1 MKSCFSDLPVK
12 DGTSGTWKLDT
23 FEITADKAM
32 SLALRAEYTGNTDEF
47 IPPGRYRRLS
57 NGWDVVMSN
66 TPMEIRT
73 CQDFL
78 ERATGRVLINGLGL
92 GMVLHAILQ
101 KDDVTH
107 VTVIEKEQDV
117 INLVAASFANDP
129 RVEIIHAD
137 AMMYCP
143 PAGVTYNACWHDI
156 WPDFAT
162 ANSHRWISWKLSTGT
177 SVNGRARGAGRSVSK
192 STLSFKI
199 LGLIE
204 YNF

>member
-101 KDDVTH
+101 KEDVTH

-162 ANSHRWISWKLSTGT
+162 ANLSQMDKLEIKYRDIWEG
-177 SVNGRARGAGRSVSK
+177 GGGGGGGGGEKK
-192 STLSFKI
+192 S

>member
-1 MKSCFSDLPVK
+1 
-12 DGTSGTWKLDT
+12 
-23 FEITADKAM
+23 
-32 SLALRAEYTGNTDEF
+32 

-73 CQDFL
+73 CQDFI

-117 INLVAASFANDP
+117 INLVAASFATDL
-129 RVEIIHAD
+129 RVEII
-137 AMMYCP
+137 
-143 PAGVTYNACWHDI
+143 
-156 WPDFAT
+156 
-162 ANSHRWISWKLSTGT
+162 
-177 SVNGRARGAGRSVSK
+177 
-192 STLSFKI
+192 
-199 LGLIE
+199 
-204 YNF
+204 

>member
-1 MKSCFSDLPVK
+1 
-12 DGTSGTWKLDT
+12 
-23 FEITADKAM
+23 
-32 SLALRAEYTGNTDEF
+32 
-47 IPPGRYRRLS
+47 
-57 NGWDVVMSN
+57 
-66 TPMEIRT
+66 
-73 CQDFL
+73 
-78 ERATGRVLINGLGL
+78 
-92 GMVLHAILQ
+92 MVLHAILQ

-143 PAGVTYNACWHDI
+143 PAGVTYNACWLTYGQT
-156 WPDFAT
+156 AT

>member
-32 SLALRAEYTGNTDEF
+32 SLALRAECTGNTDEF

-73 CQDFL
+73 CQDFI

-117 INLVAASFANDP
+117 INLVAASFATDL
-129 RVEIIHAD
+129 RVEIINAD
-137 AMMYCP
+137 AMEYCP

-156 WPDFAT
+156 WTDFAT
-162 ANSHRWISWKLSTGT
+162 ANLAQMDKLESKYRDICDWQGSW
-177 SVNGRARGAGRSVSK
+177 GREECEQK
-192 STLSFKI
+192 
-199 LGLIE
+199 LIE
-204 YNF
+204 FQNLEAD

>member
-101 KDDVTH
+101 KEDVNH
-107 VTVIEKEQDV
+107 VTVIEKEQYV

-162 ANSHRWISWKLSTGT
+162 ANLSQMDKLEIKYRDICEWQGSW
-177 SVNGRARGAGRSVSK
+177 GREECEQKHIEFQNLGAD
-192 STLSFKI
+192 
-199 LGLIE
+199 
-204 YNF
+204 

>member
-101 KDDVTH
+101 KEDVTH

-162 ANSHRWISWKLSTGT
+162 ANLSQMDKLEIKYRDICEWQGSW
-177 SVNGRARGAGRSVSK
+177 GREECEQKHIEFQYLGAD
-192 STLSFKI
+192 
-199 LGLIE
+199 
-204 YNF
+204 

>member
-101 KDDVTH
+101 KEDVTH

-162 ANSHRWISWKLSTGT
+162 ANLSQMDKLEIKY
-177 SVNGRARGAGRSVSK
+177 RDICEWQARGAGRSVSK